1 MSKYKVSV
9 VIPTYNYARFIS
21 QAIDSVLEQTFKNV
35 EIVIVDDGSTDD
47 TREVLAGYG
56 VQVKAVFQQN
66 KGVSAAR
73 NTGVKNSTGDL
84 IAFLDADDIW
94 LPTKLEKQVGCFLEN
109 DSEVGFVHCGIQE
122 FDVHGNILEESGNKV
137 AEGWVANELLLLQ
150 PVVVGPGSTT
160 IVKREV
166 FDKIDGFDER
176 RILSA
181 SEDWEFCYRVAK
193 VCKFKFVP
201 EILVR
206 YRNHGEN
213 RHLKLQNVEQ
223 SMLTAYGEIFS
234 KADKNTLR
242 IRRRAYGNLYT
253 ILAGSYFQAKN
264 YPQFL
269 KNTAKGLWYAP
280 LNINRY
286 ITYPKR
292 LWKNGI
298 SDYNWV
304 EK

>member
-1 MSKYKVSV
+1 MSKYKVSI
-9 VIPTYNYARFIS
+9 VIPTFNYARFIS
-21 QAIDSVLEQTFKNV
+21 QAIDSVLQQTFENV
-35 EIVIVDDGSTDD
+35 EIVVVDDGSTDE
-47 TREVLAGYG
+47 TRETLAGYG
-56 VQVKAVFQQN
+56 ARIKAVFQQN

-84 IAFLDADDIW
+84 IAFLDADDVW
-94 LPTKLEKQVGCFLEN
+94 LSTKLEKQVRCFSEN
-109 DSEVGFVHCGIQE
+109 DGEVGFVHCGIQE
-122 FDVHGNILEESGNKV
+122 FDAQGNVLDEFCGEV

-160 IVKREV
+160 ILKREI
-166 FDKIDGFDER
+166 FDQIGGFDER

-181 SEDWEFCYRVAK
+181 SEDWEFCYRAAK
-193 VCKFKFVP
+193 VCKLKFVP

-223 SMLTAYGEIFS
+223 SMLTAYREIFS
-234 KADKNTLR
+234 QADKNTLEL
-242 IRRRAYGNLYT
+242 RRRAYGNFYT

-269 KNTAKGLWYAP
+269 KNTVKGLWYAP
-280 LNINRY
+280 SNINRY
-286 ITYPKR
+286 LTYPKR

-298 SDYNWV
+298 SRYNWV